1 MATAL
6 VKHLGYAKVS
16 EITKQALKENKSL
29 RTIVLEQHLMSE
41 AEVDDALRPESMIHP
56 R

>member
-6 VKHLGYAKVS
+6 VKYLGYEKVS

-29 RTIVLEQHLMSE
+29 KTLVLEQGLMSE
-41 AEVDDALRPESMIHP
+41 AEVDEALKPESMIHP